1 MTYEERQDQEKAYK
15 EYEKHLAE
23 QFAQSQDGEFEISD
37 DENKEWEYLNKSH
50 QSLEITDENEPNP
63 KPITQ
68 KL

>member
-23 QFAQSQDGEFEISD
+23 QFTQSQDGEFEISD

-63 KPITQ
+63 S
-68 KL
+68 L

>member
-63 KPITQ
+63 S
-68 KL
+68 L